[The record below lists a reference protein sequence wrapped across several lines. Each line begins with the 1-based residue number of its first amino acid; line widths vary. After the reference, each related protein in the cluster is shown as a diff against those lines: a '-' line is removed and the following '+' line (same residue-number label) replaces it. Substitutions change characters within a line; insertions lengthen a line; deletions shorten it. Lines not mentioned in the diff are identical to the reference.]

1 MGQVLEVCVEE
12 KNHLKAVEPAT
23 AIVAGGCLLSIPAL
37 IFGGRWAVR
46 KMESDHYA
54 MVHRVEEVEL
64 DPNVVPPEQLASLA
78 EPMEALEKF
87 VRALKQTTEQFEKTG
102 ARFTK
107 SHYERESNR
116 LALIRERLSQEKL
129 GDDPKAQ
136 NLLVEADQQ
145 LARYSPQ

>member
-1 MGQVLEVCVEE
+1 ME
-12 KNHLKAVEPAT
+12 KENHLKAVEPAT

-64 DPNVVPPEQLASLA
+64 DPNVVPPEHLASLA
-78 EPMEALEKF
+78 DPLEALEKF
-87 VRALKQTTEQFEKTG
+87 VRSLKQTTEQFEKTG

-107 SHYERESNR
+107 AHYERETNR
-116 LALIRERLSQEKL
+116 LALIRGRLSQESL
-129 GDDPKAQ
+129 EGDSNAQ
-136 NLLVEADQQ
+136 VLLVEAEQQ
-145 LARYSPQ
+145 LARFAPQ